1 MIINLMIIGYQVQE
15 FPENKLK
22 TKETETLTNYRG

>member
-1 MIINLMIIGYQVQE
+1 MIINMLIVDYQVQE

-22 TKETETLTNYRG
+22 TKETETLTN